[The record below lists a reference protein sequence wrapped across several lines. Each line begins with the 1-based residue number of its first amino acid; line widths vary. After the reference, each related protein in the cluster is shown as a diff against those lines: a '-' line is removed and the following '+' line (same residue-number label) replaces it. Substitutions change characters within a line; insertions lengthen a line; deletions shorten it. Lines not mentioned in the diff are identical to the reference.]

1 MCITIG
7 WVFFYLFQNRDKAK
21 CNGSLSKRECTN
33 VTNEISIH
41 KCGSSI

>member
-1 MCITIG
+1 MGI
-7 WVFFYLFQNRDKAK
+7 FYLFQNRDKAK
-21 CNGSLSKRECTN
+21 CNGSLTKRECTN